1 MEIVRNP
8 QATRAAADAAIRPRY
23 FRTSYETDTVR
34 SMEKK
39 PPRGTRKR
47 EVPLTEAGIYAA
59 ALRLIDAD
67 GVEALTMR
75 KLATSLD
82 ANPMSLYHH
91 VPNKDA
97 VLRGVAERVGS
108 QFRAGEREDLP
119 WQDRLRQLA
128 LDFRALSHRHPKL
141 MGYSFARADYIQPD
155 DPFWQG
161 LIDILAAAELP
172 ASEIP
177 RVAASLC
184 AVFTG
189 LLVSEL
195 TGALHRWTTL
205 PPAPAPDGK
214 DAPAPAKDVIDVMFN
229 CALDATIVGV
239 ESHIARTRK
248 P

>member
-1 MEIVRNP
+1 
-8 QATRAAADAAIRPRY
+8 
-23 FRTSYETDTVR
+23 
-34 SMEKK
+34 MEKK
-39 PPRGTRKR
+39 APRGTRKR
-47 EVPLTEAGIYAA
+47 DVPLTKDGIYAM
-59 ALRLIDAD
+59 ALQLIEAD
-67 GVEALTMR
+67 GVEALSMR
-75 KLATSLD
+75 KLATALD

-97 VLRGVAERVGS
+97 VLRGLAERVGS
-108 QFRAGEREDLP
+108 QFHAGAREDLP

-128 LDFRALSHRHPKL
+128 LDFRKASNSHPKL
-141 MGYSFARADYIQPD
+141 MAYSFARADYVQPE

-161 LIDILAAAELP
+161 LINILSAAELP

-195 TGALHRWTTL
+195 TGALQRWTTL
-205 PPAPAPDGK
+205 PPAPAGPDGE
-214 DAPAPAKDVIDVMFN
+214 DSTSPAKAVIDAMFN
-229 CALDATIVGV
+229 CALDATIVGL

-248 P
+248 KP